1 MRHPL
6 WRDGVPFGLRPRSR
20 APVDRP
26 PSLTKNSPSPGR
38 VPFVSSCS
46 KPRLRRLTVSAL
58 ILATAA
64 WIVWTRDHVQ
74 LPDGPARL
82 APSFNVPVISPLIA
96 ADHDACV
103 RSPRPIGQSPSLD
116 EPGSFDDLDD
126 DDKPL
131 VALTGIMTCTSM
143 HFIPRRTVMAWS
155 GIETRSPLFL
165 TLLRFRC

>member
-1 MRHPL
+1 MHSPL
-6 WRDGVPFGLRPRSR
+6 WSDGGPVGLRPRTR
-20 APVDRP
+20 AAVDRS
-26 PSLTKNSPSPGR
+26 PSLARAFSPPGL
-38 VPFVSSCS
+38 VAFALSCS
-46 KPRLRRLTVSAL
+46 KLRPRRWTASAL
-58 ILATAA
+58 ILAAAA

-82 APSFNVPVISPLIA
+82 APAFNVPVISPLIA
-96 ADHDACV
+96 DDHDACV
-103 RSPRPIGQSPSLD
+103 RSPRPIGPSPSRN

-143 HFIPRRTVMAWS
+143 SFIPRRTVMPWS

-165 TLLRFRC
+165 TLLRLRC

>member
-6 WRDGVPFGLRPRSR
+6 WSDGVPFGLRPRFR
-20 APVDRP
+20 APVVRP
-26 PSLTKNSPSPGR
+26 PSLTRNFPSPVR
-38 VPFVSSCS
+38 VAFASSCS

-64 WIVWTRDHVQ
+64 WIVWTRAHVQ
-74 LPDGPARL
+74 LLDNPARL
-82 APSFNVPVISPLIA
+82 APSFNVSVISPLIA
-96 ADHDACV
+96 DDHDACV

-126 DDKPL
+126 DDKSL
-131 VALTGIMTCTSM
+131 VALTGIMTSTSM
-143 HFIPRRTVMAWS
+143 HFIPRRTVMPWS
-155 GIETRSPLFL
+155 GIEPRSPLFL

>member
-1 MRHPL
+1 L
-6 WRDGVPFGLRPRSR
+6 I
-20 APVDRP
+20 
-26 PSLTKNSPSPGR
+26 
-38 VPFVSSCS
+38 
-46 KPRLRRLTVSAL
+46 VSAL

-74 LPDGPARL
+74 LLDSPARL
-82 APSFNVPVISPLIA
+82 APSFNVPILSPLIA
-96 ADHDACV
+96 DDHDACV
-103 RSPRPIGQSPSLD
+103 RSPRPLGQSPSLD

-143 HFIPRRTVMAWS
+143 HFIPRGTVMPWS